1 MNRNKAIN
9 VIQYPIINEQKFI
22 VKGNTVYYPPSRF
35 EDKVLLDDEGYVYY
49 DRSQERRI
57 YHYLCNN
64 ILYRTNYSSLTA
76 NFVFKWE
83 YKQGSNLYFIYSLY
97 KDVSGVSFNN
107 LTELIDYKYNEGNNT
122 EIFFDKSL
130 YLKIDYWFDI

>member
-1 MNRNKAIN
+1 MFRSD
-9 VIQYPIINEQKFI
+9 IQQN
-22 VKGNTVYYPPSRF
+22 NLF
-35 EDKVLLDDEGYVYY
+35 EKKY
-49 DRSQERRI
+49 
-57 YHYLCNN
+57 
-64 ILYRTNYSSLTA
+64 LYRTNYSSLTT

-107 LTELIDYKYNEGNNT
+107 LTELIDYKYNGEDT
-122 EIFFDKSL
+122 AEIFFDKSL

>member
-1 MNRNKAIN
+1 MQLYMEYYVNKNNLSENADDLSILREEN
-9 VIQYPIINEQKFI
+9 NYGYPIA
-22 VKGNTVYYPPSRF
+22 S
-35 EDKVLLDDEGYVYY
+35 DVLELDENY
-49 DRSQERRI
+49 
-57 YHYLCNN
+57 N

-83 YKQGSNLYFIYSLY
+83 YTQGSNLYFIYSLY

-107 LTELIDYKYNEGNNT
+107 LTELIDYKYNEDSNA

-130 YLKIDYWFDI
+130 YLKLDYWFDI